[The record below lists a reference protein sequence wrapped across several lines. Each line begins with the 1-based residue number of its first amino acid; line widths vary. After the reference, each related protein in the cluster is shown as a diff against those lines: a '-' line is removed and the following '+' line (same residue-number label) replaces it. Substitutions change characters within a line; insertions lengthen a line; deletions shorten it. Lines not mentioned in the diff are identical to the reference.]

1 MLKYFYGSFV
11 VLVIGL
17 LAGLLIGGWAAV
29 YLVGILAILEISLSF
44 DNAVVNAK
52 VLEGMEPKWQKRFII
67 FGMPV
72 AVFGMRLIF
81 PIALVAMT
89 TTMSFIDVSKI
100 AVNNPEAYR
109 EALLHG
115 FPMIA
120 AFGGSFL
127 LMVFMDFF
135 FDNDREVRWIK
146 VIENNK
152 AVTTMSD
159 INNIEL
165 VIASIIGVVLT
176 YSTQSYQVAMAFSM
190 GVILH
195 SLLNIMDEFFSP
207 DENGVS
213 SISNV
218 ARSGIIGLIY
228 LEVLDASFS
237 FDGVIGSFAI
247 SMNIFII
254 MLGLGIGAMFVRSLT
269 IYLVEK
275 KTLKEFVYLEHGA
288 HYAIGFLAFIM
299 FFKIFIEIPEWI
311 TGTVG
316 IVFIV
321 AAFVHSYFFNK
332 KNLSEL
338 ESESESAS

>member
-1 MLKYFYGSFV
+1 MFKYFYGSLFV
-11 VLVIGL
+11 LFIGL
-17 LAGLLIGGWAAV
+17 FVGLLVGGWTGV
-29 YLVGILAILEISLSF
+29 YLVGILAVLEISLSF

-52 VLEGMEPKWQKRFII
+52 VLENMDPKWRKRFII
-67 FGMPV
+67 FGIPI

-89 TTMSFIDVSKI
+89 TTMGFIDVSEI

-109 EALLHG
+109 KALLHG

-146 VIENNK
+146 SIENNK
-152 AVTTMSD
+152 AVIILSD
-159 INNIEL
+159 ISNIEL
-165 VIASIIGVVLT
+165 VIASIVGVILT
-176 YSTQSYQVAMAFSM
+176 YSTQSYKVAIAFSA

-207 DENGVS
+207 DENRDS
-213 SISNV
+213 SSLSNI
-218 ARSGIIGLIY
+218 ARSGIIGFIY

-237 FDGVIGSFAI
+237 FDGVIGAFAI

-269 IYLVEK
+269 IYFVEN

-299 FFKIFIEIPEWI
+299 FIKIFVEIPEWI
-311 TGTVG
+311 TGTIG
-316 IVFIV
+316 IIFIV
-321 AAFVHSYFFNK
+321 SAFIHSHFFNK
-332 KNLSEL
+332 KSLIR
-338 ESESESAS
+338 